1 MASSDIFK
9 RQKTSF
15 RRSRIKR
22 GGAILLAL
30 LMFLATALSGCGSA
44 GQGGSPADPAAG
56 STGSEAAAAG
66 NGEDSDAET
75 AVGPSGKALT
85 LMLYLCGSDLESK
98 TGAATRDLEEIVS
111 SGVNTDLV
119 NVVVMAG
126 GTTQWQNGFS
136 HEETAVYALT
146 AGSGS
151 ADGETSGADGTGGA
165 AGTGTGLTW
174 EKKETFASQE
184 EENAP
189 ANMGE
194 SGTLKSF
201 LDYSHDRF
209 PADKYA
215 LIMWDHG
222 GGPMRGLCWD
232 TAWAK
237 DGLTMEEFTG
247 ALKGSPFAE
256 EKLSWIGFDACL
268 MSSVETAH
276 LIAPY
281 AEYMIASEE
290 TEPCVGWSYD
300 YLAGIEKDK
309 NGGETGVRIVDFFM
323 AAGEAASEA
332 ADKESS
338 LTLACMDLS
347 QLDNVEEK
355 MDSFFAELDESL
367 SPESFSELS
376 NLREDTREFGKAIND
391 SQRYDLVDLGDLV
404 DHYEDQAPE
413 QAAAFKEALDQMVVY
428 SKSNLDNCSGLSAYH
443 PYYNKTYYE
452 KMWRDVYDSFAFAPE
467 YTDYIKKFAQIWLGD
482 AMGDWT
488 QMSQVQSAGTEGETQ
503 YFSVQL
509 TPEQMQ
515 YYASSELLILDRIGS
530 EDDASGGTGYAQVYV
545 TDQVSMDEN
554 GLLTAAYKGRTLYA
568 VDENGEILAGPLG
581 YWISDD
587 GNLQILGNYIN
598 NESGA
603 ERTVTHAMFECADA
617 PSGIN
622 LPLLEKYVY
631 DEDTQTYSNRIEIDE
646 EHSQSLNLLFDYK
659 KVTRDGDVV
668 RPFSEWEDST
678 WMGGYEVSLPQEFHF
693 RFFDNIMSG
702 AALYACFE
710 IADTQANL
718 YGTELME
725 VKNANITPIS
735 FEEGEKYTFENDY
748 LRMTA
753 SGNLNTS
760 MGGESLELHV
770 LIENL
775 YDKNLSGRL
784 HNQVKLADESRTCTC
799 IPSRGR
805 IIFYNLAPGESEV
818 CDISLNKNTLAGLSS
833 LRELSFVM
841 DLNVEKPIG
850 GTEDVDTAAAGEAAG
865 SDSTADTAAAAD
877 GGNTEEQEMKFEMV
891 LRPVDLDLSP
901 VSGAKEYNE
910 NPSGLAECT
919 QGDLLWTLRDVNVKR
934 DGNIRCAVG
943 CKNNG
948 KEPAVLNIPKEIAV
962 NGIVMDTSTGF
973 FLNNLTIGPGEEFS
987 AVFEARNI
995 QYYSGHFSCLSG
1007 GHHLTISDVLK
1018 AEGEKDI
1025 NSVSLYFADI
1035 NAVLN
1040 DSEEDLQKLPVRFD
1054 LSKALSIDKNSADKA
1069 MSGDAEGGESQEDS
1083 PADSGRETG
1092 SDSAGQDESGEDKLT
1107 EEEMTRAL
1115 DVDGTAPVRTLLYSK
1130 NGLTVY
1136 GEHILLADTTILV
1149 SFILENESDQDIILD
1164 FENWR
1169 LNEGGKSSLFSKSY
1183 IAFANTKTRVYVDHD
1198 FYDAEGSEPVKQIS
1212 MTIRQEKNAAGTAE
1226 TAETENAGE
1235 DSAGAGQASLGE
1247 EQAGAGQASLGEEQR
1262 QTAKE
1267 ELPTIY
1273 SLVFS
1278 FPDGTFFNADGGRSL
1293 SVEEANPDVSSL
1305 FESGGDGESLQIFD
1319 PEIKYPEN
1327 PEQYKK
1333 DFTFTLPDALT
1344 EEERAAVKG
1353 VVLEVDRDF
1362 TSAIEA
1368 EGEQSF
1374 REENDVPEDSS
1385 LLSLETLALK
1395 AMQKSEEEN
1404 TFTCS
1409 LSGLICT
1416 MQENPE
1422 IFFALIEFEDDQG
1435 GTSYSTIG
1443 NGGMCTW
1450 YLMPK
1455 EEIYSGNFGL
1465 AYSFNITTQN
1475 GRASLSGFEIDDS
1488 NKEDAF
1494 SRYPL
1499 AMFKSLEYSFGAPVY
1514 ICHPDGSM
1522 DYHTMGM
1529 DAGTYSV
1536 PLEGSTK
1543 ALQMVPY
1550 SDLASD
1556 LRVTYTVLF
1565 EDGSSRTFDGG
1576 TY

>member
-309 NGGETGVRIVDFFM
+309 NGGETGVRIVDSFM

-452 KMWRDVYDSFAFAPE
+452 KMWRDVYDSFAFAPD
-467 YTDYIKKFAQIWLGD
+467 YTEYIKKFADIWLGD

-515 YYASSELLILDRIGS
+515 YYASSELLILDQAGS
-530 EDDASGGTGYAQVYV
+530 EDNELSGTGYAQVYV
-545 TDQVSMDEN
+545 TDRVSVDEN

-581 YWISDD
+581 YGISDD
-587 GNLQILGNYIN
+587 GNLQIEGNYIN
-598 NESGA
+598 DESGA

-617 PSGIN
+617 PSGTN
-622 LPLLEKYVY
+622 LPLLEQYVG
-631 DEDTQTYSNRIEIDE
+631 DEVTGTWSNRIEIDE

-659 KVTRDGDVV
+659 NVTRDGDTI

-678 WMGGYEVSLPQEFHF
+678 WRGGYQIPLPQEVHF
-693 RFFDNIMSG
+693 RFFDNILSG
-702 AALYACFE
+702 STLYACFE
-710 IADTQANL
+710 ISDTQANR

-725 VKNANITPIS
+725 VNNPNITPIS
-735 FEEGEKYTFENDY
+735 FEEGEKYSFENDY
-748 LRMTA
+748 LRMTV
-753 SGNLNTS
+753 SGNLDS
-760 MGGESLELHV
+760 SEGDESLNLHI

-799 IPSRGR
+799 IPSRGG
-805 IIFYNLAPGESEV
+805 ISFYDLAPGESEIF
-818 CDISLNKNTLAGLSS
+818 DISFDKDTLAGLTS
-833 LRELSFVM
+833 LKELSFVM
-841 DLNVEKPIG
+841 DLEEENPIDDIED
-850 GTEDVDTAAAGEAAG
+850 TETTLEGEEAG
-865 SDSTADTAAAAD
+865 SGSSTDTAAAAD
-877 GGNTEEQEMKFEMV
+877 SGSSEEQDMSLEMV
-891 LRPVDLDLSP
+891 LHPVDLDLSP

-919 QGDLLWTLRDVNVKR
+919 QGDLRWTLRSINVKR
-934 DGNIRCAVG
+934 DGIIRFAVG
-943 CKNNG
+943 CINNG
-948 KEPAVLNIPKEIAV
+948 KEPAVLDIPKEIAV
-962 NGIVMDTSTGF
+962 NDIV
-973 FLNNLTIGPGEEFS
+973 LNTYSGLDDGNLTIGPGEEFS
-987 AVFEARNI
+987 AVFETMNI
-995 QYYSGHFSCLSG
+995 QYQWTVFNHLSG
-1007 GHHLTISDVLK
+1007 SHHLTISNVLK

-1025 NSVSLYFADI
+1025 NSVSLYFAEI
-1035 NAVLN
+1035 NARRN
-1040 DSEEDLQKLPVRFD
+1040 ESEADLHKLPVRFE
-1054 LSKALSIDKNSADKA
+1054 LSEAFPLDTDTADKA
-1069 MSGDAEGGESQEDS
+1069 MSGDAQGDGTQEASTEDS
-1083 PADSGRETG
+1083 GTEPG
-1092 SDSAGQDESGEDKLT
+1092 SDAASQDEGGEDKLT

-1115 DVDGTAPVRTLLYSK
+1115 DADGAAPVRTELYSQD
-1130 NGLTVY
+1130 GITVY

-1149 SFILENESDQDIILD
+1149 SFVLENKSDQDSILKID
-1164 FENWR
+1164 NWR
-1169 LNEGGKSSLFSKSY
+1169 LNDGEKSGSFSDSF
-1183 IAFANTKTRVYVDHD
+1183 IAFANTKTRIYAEHD
-1198 FYDAEGSEPVKQIS
+1198 FYDEAAGEPVSQIS
-1212 MTIRQEKNAAGTAE
+1212 MTIRQEKNAASAAGQESDDGKQTGAGQE
-1226 TAETENAGE
+1226 TAGE
-1235 DSAGAGQASLGE
+1235 DQDTTAE
-1247 EQAGAGQASLGEEQR
+1247 EMPKL
-1262 QTAKE
+1262 
-1267 ELPTIY
+1267 Y
-1273 SLVFS
+1273 SVVFT
-1278 FPDGTFFNADGGRSL
+1278 FPDGSAFDLDGGLSL
-1293 SVEEANPDVSSL
+1293 SVEETKPEVTSLSS
-1305 FESGGDGESLQIFD
+1305 SDGESVEIFD
-1319 PEIKYPEN
+1319 PEVKYPDN
-1327 PEQYKK
+1327 PDQYKK
-1333 DFTFTLPDALT
+1333 DFTFTLPDTLT
-1344 EEERAAVKG
+1344 EEERASVKD
-1353 VVLEVDRDF
+1353 VVIEVDRDC
-1362 TSAIEA
+1362 TSDLEA
-1368 EGEQSF
+1368 EDKQEYLEEYDVGEG
-1374 REENDVPEDSS
+1374 SS
-1385 LLSLETLALK
+1385 LLCLETLTLK
-1395 AMQKSEEEN
+1395 AMQRSEDEN
-1404 TFTCS
+1404 IFTCS

-1416 MQENPE
+1416 MQENPD
-1422 IFFALIEFEDDQG
+1422 IFYSLIEYNDDQG
-1435 GTSYSTIG
+1435 GTMYRMIG
-1443 NGGMCTW
+1443 NSDMFCSW
-1450 YLMPK
+1450 KLMPK
-1455 EEIYSGNFGL
+1455 EEIYSNLGL
-1465 AYSFNITTQN
+1465 GLKYSFDISTGN
-1475 GRASLSGFEIDDS
+1475 GTASLSGFEID
-1488 NKEDAF
+1488 NGYEEDDF

-1499 AMFKSLEYSFGAPVY
+1499 TLFKSLEYYFNAPVY
-1514 ICHPDGSM
+1514 ICSPDGSM
-1522 DYHTMGM
+1522 EYKTMV
-1529 DAGTYSV
+1529 DAGLYSI

-1550 SDLASD
+1550 SDFTSD
-1556 LRVTYTVLF
+1556 LKVSYTILF
-1565 EDGSSRTFDGG
+1565 EDGSSRVFDGG